1 MEVRHQVVDA
11 IVEAFTT
18 DDPSA
23 LPLGASAEEREA
35 ADAAIGRLLERQGDR
50 DPRGRVT
57 KLLFR
62 AYRSGDDWNDLFDRL
77 TPFEVAELRELFPFM
92 PSRPAR
98 FFAERFLFP
107 TA

>member
-18 DDPSA
+18 DDSSA
-23 LPLGASAEEREA
+23 LPPGATAEEREA
-35 ADAAIGRLLERQGDR
+35 ADAAIEQLLDRQPGRDARR
-50 DPRGRVT
+50 RIT

-107 TA
+107 TT

>member
-11 IVEAFTT
+11 IVEAFTSN
-18 DDPSA
+18 DPSG
-23 LPLGASAEEREA
+23 LPPGATAQEREA
-35 ADAAIGRLLERQGDR
+35 ADAAIDQLLDRQPDR
-50 DPRGRVT
+50 DPRGRIT

-62 AYRSGDDWNDLFDRL
+62 SYRSGDDWNDLFDRL
-77 TPFEVAELRELFPFM
+77 TPFEVAELHDLFPYM
-92 PSRPAR
+92 PARPAR